1 MVNWNATA
9 KSGELLVHK
18 RESMQDNDL
27 TIILNSEL
35 HDSVHNVRVTPE
47 TYEESLS
54 YAASAAHYIIS
65 GGGKIGFL
73 YNGTVEGHPGMVF
86 RLPIRSG
93 AMQMD
98 RLLDAMAGFQP
109 DTTLGLTYLLEQLV
123 AERTSGLNYMLISA
137 FVDRKQEQF
146 VRELRG
152 QGNTVQLLLTG
163 KGVQ

>member
-1 MVNWNATA
+1 
-9 KSGELLVHK
+9 
-18 RESMQDNDL
+18 
-27 TIILNSEL
+27 
-35 HDSVHNVRVTPE
+35 
-47 TYEESLS
+47 
-54 YAASAAHYIIS
+54 
-65 GGGKIGFL
+65 
-73 YNGTVEGHPGMVF
+73 MVF

-109 DTTLGLTYLLEQLV
+109 ATTLGLTYLLEQLV